1 VRPARPGRRHARCY
15 VGDGSRSTKEET
27 IMRAAI
33 LMTAMAVAL
42 SFGVQSAEAST
53 KLTKNFWVYTGTK
66 YRRGGAEGAMLGSAG
81 IVRKTFLKA
90 FDYERKELF
99 NRDLL
104 GEGVKLKFRRPV
116 RVRGTSVNDMAHKGM
131 FRYLTFSVQDTI
143 SQLRRGDL
151 DLVKVEISSE
161 GDLIRAIN
169 NSPRYL
175 NRIKGISPDRNLRI
189 VTAVWIVVKAREY
202 SNFEASL
209 KGEGSYAGYT
219 LKGDDS
225 AGSTSDFT
233 IRPGT
238 IFAFEFSK
246 VNWTKNGKKIESLKV
261 DRPNM

>member
-1 VRPARPGRRHARCY
+1 
-15 VGDGSRSTKEET
+15 
-27 IMRAAI
+27 MRAAL

-42 SFGVQSAEAST
+42 SFGTQSAEAST

-66 YRRGGAEGAMLGSAG
+66 YRRGGAEGAMLGSSG

-99 NRDLL
+99 TRDLL
-104 GEGVKLKFRRPV
+104 GEGVKLKFRKPV

-175 NRIKGISPDRNLRI
+175 SRIKGISPDRNLRI

-202 SNFEASL
+202 SEF
-209 KGEGSYAGYT
+209 EGSVKGQGSYEGYT

-225 AGSTSDFT
+225 ASSTSDFT

-238 IFAFEFSK
+238 IFAYQFAK